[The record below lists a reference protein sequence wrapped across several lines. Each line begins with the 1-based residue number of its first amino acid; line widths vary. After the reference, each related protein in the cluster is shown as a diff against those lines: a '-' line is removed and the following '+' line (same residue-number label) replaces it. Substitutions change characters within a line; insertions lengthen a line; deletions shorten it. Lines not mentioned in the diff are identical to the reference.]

1 MLYFG
6 IVPGLESARFKSE
19 TVLWNHLTTAQ
30 SVAGW
35 KADSQDVQ

>member
-1 MLYFG
+1 MLYQD
-6 IVPGLESARFKSE
+6 IVPGHKSARFKSG